1 VGLAVAVMLAARVTH
16 PPAGAVPL
24 VAMASPEVAPML
36 FVTLLLSAVTLVGL
50 AMAMHRLPPRVAYPK
65 GLPGMAS
72 QGAGRV
78 LG

>member
-1 VGLAVAVMLAARVTH
+1 VAH

-24 VAMASPEVAPML
+24 VAMASPEAAPML

-50 AMAMHRLPPRVAYPK
+50 ALALHGCR
-65 GLPGMAS
+65 PGCLSRRGCPGAS
-72 QGAGRV
+72 QRAGRV